1 MFLHVLFRILNFVRD
16 MGGEFKGRIR
26 GDIYINREVDFI
38 KFDGVRIRKE
48 KIGIIIASLIIELLN
63 KNL

>member
-1 MFLHVLFRILNFVRD
+1 
-16 MGGEFKGRIR
+16 MGGKFKGRIR